1 MMRVYKTRVFDRWA
15 GKAGI
20 TDTALLRAVADIE
33 RGLIDADLGGNLFK
47 QRVPLPGRGKSGGT
61 RTLLATRF
69 AGTLYFIFGFEKS
82 DRDNITQRELG
93 IYQSL
98 ASNLVLLSNI
108 QIETALKANE
118 LMEVKHEPND

>member
-1 MMRVYKTRVFDRWA
+1 MRVFKTRVFDRWA
-15 GKAGI
+15 GKVGV
-20 TDTALLRAVADIE
+20 TDIALLKAVADIE
-33 RGLIDADLGGNLFK
+33 RGLIDADLGSNLFK
-47 QRVPLPGRGKSGGT
+47 QRVALPGRGKGGST

-69 AGTLYFIFGFEKS
+69 PGTLYLLCGFEKK

-98 ASNLVLLSNI
+98 ASTLVMLSNQ

-118 LMEVKHEPND
+118 LMEVHHEPND

>member
-1 MMRVYKTRVFDRWA
+1 MRVFKTRGFDRWA
-15 GKAGI
+15 SKVGVA
-20 TDTALLRAVADIE
+20 DAALLKAAADIE
-33 RGLIDADLGGNLFK
+33 RGLINADLGGNLFK
-47 QRVPLPGRGKSGGT
+47 QRVALPGRGKSGST

-69 AGTLYFIFGFEKS
+69 AGTLYFLFGFEKK

-98 ASNLVLLSNI
+98 ASNLVAFSND

-118 LMEVKHEPND
+118 LVEVKHEQND